1 MKKTTKCMGMIALL
15 GGVVIA
21 SLAFSNLNKTKKKK
35 SSDKKENNDGQE
47 SLFV

>member
-1 MKKTTKCMGMIALL
+1 MKKSTKCMGMIALL

-21 SLAFSNLNKTKKKK
+21 SLALNELSKSKKKK
-35 SSDKKENNDGQE
+35 SDKKPKDDGQE